1 MKLSNELKIV
11 QISLKKQESTSLFA
25 PEVPGSIERQREL
38 MRVKRSEMEEHY
50 RKLEDE
56 LNQNINKEKKKI
68 KQQTV
73 QIGVER

>member
-1 MKLSNELKIV
+1 
-11 QISLKKQESTSLFA
+11 
-25 PEVPGSIERQREL
+25 

-68 KQQTV
+68 K
-73 QIGVER
+73 